1 MTVTTLPALA
11 LNHYNADMN
20 NEHLDVIAVGAHP
33 DDCEIGCGGTL
44 AKLAQQGLRVGIVD
58 LTDGEPT
65 PLCDDP
71 AIRIAEANAAAE
83 KLGVKRVILEL
94 PNRRLFDSF
103 EARVELAKQFRI
115 YRPKLVLG
123 IGCKTPLASP
133 DHWQAMQITD
143 AAIFYSRLTKW
154 DDYFDG
160 LPVHTIQRQ
169 LYYSLMFSGDFS
181 GVGPKQ
187 IVHDISDTFE
197 TKLDSVRCYATQFP
211 PKKQHVFE
219 RVEHLNKAIGLA
231 AGVKAGEVLTSPSP
245 IASRNLFETLMLS

>member
-1 MTVTTLPALA
+1 
-11 LNHYNADMN
+11 MN
-20 NEHLDVIAVGAHP
+20 EEQLDVIAVGAHP

-44 AKLAQQGLRVGIVD
+44 AKLAKQGLRVGIID

-83 KLGVKRVILEL
+83 KLGVTRRIILDL

-123 IGCKTPLASP
+123 LGEKTPLASP

-143 AAIFYSRLTKW
+143 AAIF
-154 DDYFDG
+154 
-160 LPVHTIQRQ
+160 
-169 LYYSLMFSGDFS
+169 
-181 GVGPKQ
+181 
-187 IVHDISDTFE
+187 
-197 TKLDSVRCYATQFP
+197 
-211 PKKQHVFE
+211 
-219 RVEHLNKAIGLA
+219 
-231 AGVKAGEVLTSPSP
+231 
-245 IASRNLFETLMLS
+245 

>member
-1 MTVTTLPALA
+1 MCFATIKG
-11 LNHYNADMN
+11 MN
-20 NEHLDVIAVGAHP
+20 KEQLDVIAVGAHP

-83 KLGVKRVILEL
+83 KLGVQRVILEL

-115 YRPKLVLG
+115 FRPKLVLG
-123 IGCKTPLASP
+123 IGGKTPLASP

-154 DDYFDG
+154 DEYFDG
-160 LPVHTIQRQ
+160 LPVHRVKKQ
-169 LYYSLMFSGDFS
+169 LYYSLMFNGDFA
-181 GVGPKQ
+181 GVGPMQ
-187 IVHDISDTFE
+187 VVHDITDTFE
-197 TKLDSVRCYATQFP
+197 TKMESIRCYATQFP
-211 PKKQHVFE
+211 PAKQQVFE
-219 RVEHLNKAIGLA
+219 KVEHLAKAVGLA
-231 AGVKAGEVLTSPSP
+231 AGVGAGEVLTSPTP
-245 IASRNLFETLMLS
+245 IASRNLFETLLIK

>member
-1 MTVTTLPALA
+1 
-11 LNHYNADMN
+11 MN
-20 NEHLDVIAVGAHP
+20 EEQLDVIAVGAHP

-44 AKLAQQGLRVGIVD
+44 AKLANQGLRVGIVD

-71 AIRIAEANAAAE
+71 AIRVAEANAAAE
-83 KLGVKRVILEL
+83 KLGVKRVILDL

-123 IGCKTPLASP
+123 IGVKTPLASP

-154 DDYFDG
+154 DEHFGG
-160 LPVHTIQRQ
+160 LQVHRIQRQ
-169 LYYSLMFSGDFS
+169 LYYSLLFSGDFA

-187 IVHDISDTFE
+187 IVHDITDTFE
-197 TKLDSVRCYATQFP
+197 TKMESVRCYATQFP
-211 PKKQHVFE
+211 QEKQQVFQ
-219 RVEHLNKAIGLA
+219 RVEHLAKAVGMA
-231 AGVKAGEVLTSPSP
+231 AGVGAGEVLTSPSP
-245 IASRNLFETLMLS
+245 IASGNLFETLMIE